1 MTARATATVN
11 ATAELLQRIH
21 QLGSR
26 PLPKPVDRRARVLIL
41 DHLTAIFAARD
52 LTYVRPSF
60 AAMASLT
67 GDAEATAADG
77 HRRSAFATAYLN
89 GSAANAL
96 DFDDTLY
103 GHPGAPVISAAL
115 AVGEREGRRLA
126 ELLRSVVMGYQVHW
140 LLARAALP
148 TPSRARRVRAVGVF
162 DALAAAVACVAIR
175 TVDID
180 RLGAALAVASTQS
193 CVPYVA
199 KWYER
204 PMPSVKNNLG
214 WSAAAGVLASD
225 LADAGAIGL
234 PNVLDGP
241 AGFWAM
247 AGSDS
252 WRWAET
258 LREDTIPAVIRVGF
272 KRYPACWHLQQYLH
286 MLDQLISD
294 AGPGAG
300 VAAIEVTGPQ
310 DLQKFAEE
318 SLAGP
323 ADIAFSIRT
332 LSALIATRVAPG
344 PQWVDEQT
352 VRAVEPVWS
361 RVSVRHGQRRT
372 VTVQFDDGRK
382 LHSAVP
388 KGDFSNPY
396 PDGLPVVRVAE
407 KFDMVVG
414 KAIGRP
420 AADLLR
426 KSILYGS
433 ADLPVHELTMGFA
446 R

>member
-1 MTARATATVN
+1 
-11 ATAELLQRIH
+11 
-21 QLGSR
+21 
-26 PLPKPVDRRARVLIL
+26 
-41 DHLTAIFAARD
+41 
-52 LTYVRPSF
+52 
-60 AAMASLT
+60 MASLV
-67 GDAEATAADG
+67 GAAEATGADG

-115 AVGEREGRRLA
+115 AVGEREGCRLA
-126 ELLRSVVMGYQVHW
+126 DLLRSVVMGYQVHW

-148 TPSRARRVRAVGVF
+148 TPLRARRVRGVGVF
-162 DALAAAVACVAIR
+162 DALAAAAACVAIR
-175 TVDID
+175 AVDID
-180 RLGAALAVASTQS
+180 RLAAALALAGTHS

-204 PMPSVKNNLG
+204 PMPTVKNNLG
-214 WSAAAGVLASD
+214 WSAAAGVLACD
-225 LADAGAIGL
+225 LADAGAVGL
-234 PNVLDGP
+234 PDVLDGP

-258 LREDTIPAVIRVGF
+258 RQEDTIPAVLRVGF
-272 KRYPACWHLQQYLH
+272 KRYPACWHVQQYLH
-286 MLDQLISD
+286 VLDQLISD
-294 AGPGAG
+294 PGPAADV
-300 VAAIEVTGPQ
+300 VAIDITGPE
-310 DLQKFAEE
+310 DLQKFAED

-332 LSALIATRVAPG
+332 LCALVATRVAPG
-344 PQWVDEQT
+344 AQWVDDQT
-352 VRAVEPVWS
+352 VRAVEPIWS
-361 RVSVRHGQRRT
+361 RASVRYGRRRT

-396 PDGLPVVRVAE
+396 TDGLPEERVAE
-407 KFDMVVG
+407 KFDVVVG

-420 AADLLR
+420 AADLLQ
-426 KSILYGS
+426 KSILHGS
-433 ADLPVHELTMGFA
+433 GDLPVQELTVGFA